1 MANHGIPKSADD
13 AMTIIGEVQG
23 FYDNLISGQTT
34 VDDNFFLP
42 NGAKTAGAKTTG
54 GAVVKTKKGGD
65 SRDKPLSEVTDDE

>member
-13 AMTIIGEVQG
+13 AMAIIGEVQG
-23 FYDNLISGQTT
+23 FYDNLINGQTT

-42 NGAKTAGAKTTG
+42 TGAKTTG
-54 GAVVKTKKGGD
+54 STVVKTKKGGD